1 VSTQSGLSAGG
12 TAGPSRQPAPGTLA
26 DRDLRNQRVR
36 DVMRSEPIVVATGTS
51 IGRGIGAIQAARADC
66 ILVSA
71 DGQLAG
77 ILTERDVLL
86 KVVGQAVD
94 LDAPVDAFM
103 TAGPDALTPEATMG
117 EALALMDRGGYRH
130 VPLVDADGRI
140 AGLLRQ
146 QDILAYVAEAFPE
159 SILNLPPRPHQR
171 MDEQDGA

>member
-1 VSTQSGLSAGG
+1 MQTGLDAGG
-12 TAGPSRQPAPGTLA
+12 TPGPSRRTASGALA
-26 DRDLRNQRVR
+26 DRDLRSERVR
-36 DVMRSEPIVVATGTS
+36 DVMRREPIVVATGTS
-51 IGRGIGAIQAARADC
+51 IGRGIAAIQAARADC
-66 ILVSA
+66 VLISA
-71 DGQLAG
+71 EGRLAG

-94 LDAPVDAFM
+94 LDAPVDDFM
-103 TAGPDALTPEATMG
+103 TAAPDALTPEATMG

-130 VPLVDADGRI
+130 VPLVDADGQI

>member
-1 VSTQSGLSAGG
+1 MSTQTGLSAGG
-12 TAGPSRQPAPGTLA
+12 TPVSHRQPASGALA
-26 DRDLRNQRVR
+26 DRDLRSERVR
-36 DVMRSEPIVVATGTS
+36 DVMRREPIIVATGTS
-51 IGRGIGAIQAARADC
+51 IGRGIAAIQAARADC
-66 ILVSA
+66 VLVSA
-71 DGQLAG
+71 EGRLAG

-130 VPLVDADGRI
+130 VPLVDADGQI